1 MEGGSDLLERESG
14 QGEALKQRRGKA
26 GRGWFRRSGG
36 PVWMLFAIMAGS
48 LTSTL
53 GAPTVVIDAGH
64 GAYDPGAVSGG
75 VMEKHLAF
83 DTARRLER
91 FLDKR
96 GVRTVMTRDRDRFIP
111 LSERVQVANRRSKA
125 IFVSIHYNSATNRSA
140 QGVETYFYTRQSG
153 LLAAYVHSHILYKVR
168 PQNRGLKRNDFH
180 VIRNCRHPS
189 ILVEGGFLSNYTE
202 RQKCL
207 DPAYRQKLAEA
218 IGEGI
223 LRYSGKG

>member
-1 MEGGSDLLERESG
+1 MSW
-14 QGEALKQRRGKA
+14 RR
-26 GRGWFRRSGG
+26 RG
-36 PVWMLFAIMAGS
+36 PVWMVLVMMIVGLATA
-48 LTSTL
+48 L
-53 GAPTVVIDAGH
+53 GASTVVIDAGH
-64 GAYDPGAVSGG
+64 GAYDHGAVSGG

-111 LSERVQVANRRSKA
+111 LSERVRVANRRSKA
-125 IFVSIHYNSATNRSA
+125 LFVSIHYNSASNRSA
-140 QGVETYFYTRQSG
+140 QGLETYYYTPQSG

-207 DPAYRQKLAEA
+207 DPAYRQKIAEA

-223 LRYSGKG
+223 LRYLGKG